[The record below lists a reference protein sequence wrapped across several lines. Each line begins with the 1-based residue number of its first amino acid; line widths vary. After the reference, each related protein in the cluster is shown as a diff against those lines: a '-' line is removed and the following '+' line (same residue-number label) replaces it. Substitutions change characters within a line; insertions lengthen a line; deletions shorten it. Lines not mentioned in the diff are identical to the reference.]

1 MTVLPASN
9 PGLPPSGTLTV
20 SPTDAPPGSTITV
33 NFPAADPERGQVA
46 WDIWVGTKYQASGT
60 CCFTGSSTSVIL
72 NDAGV
77 YRIGTQAIDGT
88 LSFSTRPSA
97 VVRIG
102 GATGEPPIASATLD
116 KTSGPAPLTVNID
129 LSASFDPD
137 GSIRNYFFNCMGGT
151 FTPGAQSSTGS
162 CSFETPGAYWIML
175 MVEDNSFNLD
185 VVSAYAVATPVGG
198 GTPPQVSITSPA
210 DGSTVAVKST
220 VTIQA
225 SVTPG
230 SSQVSH
236 VDFLVGSSVACSVT
250 TSPYSCDWQV
260 PAAPNKTY
268 QLHANAYDTTGLV
281 GASSNVTVTSQ

>member
-46 WDIWVGTKYQASGT
+46 WDIWVGTKYQATGT

-102 GATGEPPIASATLD
+102 GATGEPPIATA
-116 KTSGPAPLTVNID
+116 AC
-129 LSASFDPD
+129 
-137 GSIRNYFFNCMGGT
+137 SIR
-151 FTPGAQSSTGS
+151 PARRRI
-162 CSFETPGAYWIML
+162 EP
-175 MVEDNSFNLD
+175 
-185 VVSAYAVATPVGG
+185 SALCP
-198 GTPPQVSITSPA
+198 
-210 DGSTVAVKST
+210 K
-220 VTIQA
+220 
-225 SVTPG
+225 
-230 SSQVSH
+230 
-236 VDFLVGSSVACSVT
+236 
-250 TSPYSCDWQV
+250 
-260 PAAPNKTY
+260 AAP
-268 QLHANAYDTTGLV
+268 
-281 GASSNVTVTSQ
+281 S